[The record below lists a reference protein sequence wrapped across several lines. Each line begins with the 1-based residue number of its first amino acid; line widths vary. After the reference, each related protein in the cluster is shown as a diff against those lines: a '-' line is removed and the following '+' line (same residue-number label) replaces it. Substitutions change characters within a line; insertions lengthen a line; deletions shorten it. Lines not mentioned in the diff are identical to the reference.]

1 MEGTDKDSFTIDS
14 SGNLRFSGEQDFE
27 TDDELDIT
35 IVATDDADPPE
46 KGELEVTVTLTDV
59 DDPPEITGSESL
71 TFSENTSDTTVLAT
85 YSAHDP
91 EGVTSSFTWSLSG
104 ADSRD
109 FDLSTNGE
117 LTFKNAPNFEGPADS
132 GRNNEYNV
140 NIRANDG
147 SLSGTLAVTITVND
161 VNEAPTISGDAS
173 LSFAENTAVT
183 RVLDKYSATDPERSS
198 ITWTLGGTD
207 PGAFTIDSDG
217 DLHFDSEP
225 DFENPTDLGEN
236 NVYEIQVVA
245 EDDGNLGDGTTSTE
259 GTLSASFDVTVTVT
273 PVNEPPTVSGQ
284 ASHSV
289 NENVEDFS
297 RSYTASDPEGSASTF
312 TWSLSGTDG
321 GDFSIDRNKGI
332 LTFRNAPNYESPVDG
347 NRDNEYLVQVRASD
361 GQYTGTLDV
370 TIDVDDVNEPPT
382 ITGSATPPDFPENS
396 VRSVATYWATDPE
409 RSTINWS
416 LGGDDS
422 GDFNISGAGVLTFAS
437 IPDFENPADD
447 DRDNEYLVQVRAS
460 DGTNTA
466 PLDVTVNVINS
477 TGTEEPT
484 ITTTSNPSPYQENG
498 TGTVYTFRATD
509 PQRGTLTWSL
519 LGTDAG
525 DFTITRDS
533 SGRGVLTFN
542 SPPDFEN
549 PADAN
554 RDNVYEIGV
563 LVTDEQ
569 GLSDRVDVAITVT
582 NHAESLEPTISS
594 RRPPTTWRELDAR
607 TVYTFRASDPQ
618 RGPITWSLEG
628 DDRGDFTITPDGSGR
643 GVLAFSRPPDFE
655 SPSDSDSD
663 NVYEAT
669 VVATDED
676 GDQDKL
682 SFVITVTDV
691 AEDPAIS
698 TRPSSGLTYHN
709 LTYPENRTSAVYTYS
724 ASDPQRGAISWSVTG
739 TDADDFTITG
749 DSSGRGV
756 LTFSSQPDYE
766 NPSDSDQDRV
776 YELTVVAT
784 DEQRLTD
791 ELDVRVTVTD
801 VNEGPEISR
810 QGSAPGSV
818 PENQA
823 QDTVLARYT
832 ATDPEG
838 GTVSRWRTSGRDGG
852 DFVTNEQGEL
862 RFRSV
867 PDYERPADS
876 NQDNIYEFTVQVS
889 DGRNYG
895 SFDETLTVTPVNE
908 PPTITTTG
916 RTEFTQPE
924 NRASRLYTWRATDPE
939 GGSTIRWSLGG
950 TDSRFFTINER
961 GEFSFAPASPPDFE
975 QPGDSG
981 GNNVYNVAIQ
991 VSDDSSPPNTA
1002 SLPVT
1007 VTVTDANEEPEVT
1020 GGGDSFIVQENRD
1033 WAGTTFTARDPEDG
1047 TVTRWAL
1054 GGRDGGD
1061 FQISNVGL
1069 MTFRRTPDFERPDD
1083 SNRDNIYEVEI
1094 RPYDGRYYGSH
1105 QVTVTVENITEI
1117 TGNTAITLAENF
1129 EGTLATYSAGGR
1141 GDLAVQPAWRLTGTD
1156 GGDFAIEES
1165 GQLAFRNTPDHERP
1179 ADSNRDNEYVF
1190 TVQASDGRYYG
1201 SHQVMVTVEDVTEIT
1216 GNGSIARDEN
1226 FEGILATYT
1235 AGGRG
1240 DLTVEPTWRL
1250 TGTDGGDFAIDENGQ
1265 LAFRNT
1271 PDHERPS
1278 DSNGDNEYLFTVQ
1291 ASDGRYYDTFGVTVM
1306 VTPVNEPP
1314 TITTTSRTEFT
1325 QPENRTSRLY
1335 TWRATDPEGGSTITW
1350 SLGGVDSR
1358 FFTINQRGEFSFAAT
1373 SPPDFDQPGDSG
1385 RDNVYNV
1392 AIQVSDDS
1400 SPPNT
1405 ESLAVTV
1412 TVTDVNE
1419 GPEIASGG
1427 SRFTV
1432 QENQHL
1438 SEASFTANDPE
1449 GGEVTRWNLGGRDG
1463 GDFTITETGEM
1474 SFRTPPDYEQPADSD
1489 RNNIYEVEVRPYD
1502 GRYYGTLHVTVT
1514 VTPVNEPPTITTTST
1529 SATTMRHPENRTSRL
1544 YTYRATDPERG
1555 TIAWSL
1561 AGDHASFFAIDE
1573 QRGELYFSDSSPP
1586 DFEDARG
1593 SGTDGQEYQVTVRA
1607 SDGSLSGT
1615 LAVTVTVTDV
1625 NEGPEVRRSGRL
1637 FGSPAGSVPENQ
1649 AQDTALARYTAT
1661 DPEDNAA
1668 TITLWSTSGRD
1679 GGDFVI
1685 NEQGRTAVPK
1695 RAGLRAPR

>member
-1 MEGTDKDSFTIDS
+1 MISETEVDVTEGSTATYTVRLNSLPSANVTVTLTSGNTAEATISDETLTFTTTNGTTNQTVRVTGVDDDDADNEATAILHRVSIGDNNFVAAVVPVSVTDDDAPGLTLASTHTVATLPSDVSVGYFYDGLFGADGDNPFNEAGTATYTIQLAGEPEGDTTIRLSTSNSSALTVSPTSITFTKTGDASDPNKHEWDDAQTVTLTAESDSDGADDLATVYHRATIGGRSYMLAQVRALISDLSLPKLTFSPENREVTIASEGGTATYTIKMSTEPDSNVTVNLASSDTDSVTVSPSTITFTKTGDAFGDDEYEWDDAQTVTVTGVADDDEFDDIAFIRHRTTFDNVLLAWPSVQVTVTDGNRAPSFEDGNTTTREVREDAGQGDNVGDPITATDLNAGDILTYTLDDPSGKFAIDSTGQITVVADDSLDYETTQDYSMEVSVAETSANPLTDKIEVKILVLDVNEPPTVSGDTELTYPEDSTRVLERYTATDPERDPITWSVEGTDKDSFTIDS

-117 LTFKNAPNFEGPADS
+117 LTFKNAPNFEGAADS

-396 VRSVATYWATDPE
+396 VRSVATYRATDPE

-525 DFTITRDS
+525 DFTITRDN
-533 SGRGVLTFN
+533 SGRGVLSFN

-569 GLSDRVDVAITVT
+569 GLTDGVDVTITVT
-582 NHAESLEPTISS
+582 NHHESLEPDITTRPSS
-594 RRPPTTWRELDAR
+594 GLTYHRLTSPENRTS
-607 TVYTFRASDPQ
+607 TVYTYSARNYGTGSLS
-618 RGPITWSLEG
+618 WSVSG
-628 DDRGDFTITPDGSGR
+628 TDAGDFDITTDNSGR
-643 GVLAFSRPPDFE
+643 GLLTFRSAPDFE
-655 SPSDSDSD
+655 SPADSDGGND
-663 NVYEAT
+663 YEIT
-669 VVATDED
+669 MVVTNTGGYADRLDVVVT
-676 GDQDKL
+676 
-682 SFVITVTDV
+682 ITDV
-691 AEDPAIS
+691 AEAPTIS
-698 TRPSSGLTYHN
+698 TRPSSGLSYHN
-709 LTYPENRTSAVYTYS
+709 LTYPENRTSTVYTYS

-739 TDADDFTITG
+739 TDANDFTITG

-766 NPSDSDQDRV
+766 NSSDSDQDRV

-784 DEQRLTD
+784 DEQGLTD

-810 QGSAPGSV
+810 QGSASGSV

-838 GTVSRWRTSGRDGG
+838 GTVSRWRTSGLDGG
-852 DFVTNEQGEL
+852 DFVMNEQGEL

-876 NQDNIYEFTVQVS
+876 NLDNIYEFTVQVS

-908 PPTITTTG
+908 PPTITTTS

-1061 FQISNVGL
+1061 FQISNVGV
-1069 MTFRRTPDFERPDD
+1069 DD
-1083 SNRDNIYEVEI
+1083 
-1094 RPYDGRYYGSH
+1094 
-1105 QVTVTVENITEI
+1105 
-1117 TGNTAITLAENF
+1117 L
-1129 EGTLATYSAGGR
+1129 
-1141 GDLAVQPAWRLTGTD
+1141 
-1156 GGDFAIEES
+1156 
-1165 GQLAFRNTPDHERP
+1165 
-1179 ADSNRDNEYVF
+1179 
-1190 TVQASDGRYYG
+1190 
-1201 SHQVMVTVEDVTEIT
+1201 
-1216 GNGSIARDEN
+1216 
-1226 FEGILATYT
+1226 
-1235 AGGRG
+1235 
-1240 DLTVEPTWRL
+1240 
-1250 TGTDGGDFAIDENGQ
+1250 
-1265 LAFRNT
+1265 
-1271 PDHERPS
+1271 
-1278 DSNGDNEYLFTVQ
+1278 
-1291 ASDGRYYDTFGVTVM
+1291 
-1306 VTPVNEPP
+1306 
-1314 TITTTSRTEFT
+1314 
-1325 QPENRTSRLY
+1325 
-1335 TWRATDPEGGSTITW
+1335 
-1350 SLGGVDSR
+1350 
-1358 FFTINQRGEFSFAAT
+1358 
-1373 SPPDFDQPGDSG
+1373 
-1385 RDNVYNV
+1385 
-1392 AIQVSDDS
+1392 
-1400 SPPNT
+1400 
-1405 ESLAVTV
+1405 
-1412 TVTDVNE
+1412 
-1419 GPEIASGG
+1419 
-1427 SRFTV
+1427 
-1432 QENQHL
+1432 
-1438 SEASFTANDPE
+1438 
-1449 GGEVTRWNLGGRDG
+1449 
-1463 GDFTITETGEM
+1463 
-1474 SFRTPPDYEQPADSD
+1474 
-1489 RNNIYEVEVRPYD
+1489 
-1502 GRYYGTLHVTVT
+1502 
-1514 VTPVNEPPTITTTST
+1514 
-1529 SATTMRHPENRTSRL
+1529 
-1544 YTYRATDPERG
+1544 
-1555 TIAWSL
+1555 
-1561 AGDHASFFAIDE
+1561 
-1573 QRGELYFSDSSPP
+1573 
-1586 DFEDARG
+1586 
-1593 SGTDGQEYQVTVRA
+1593 
-1607 SDGSLSGT
+1607 
-1615 LAVTVTVTDV
+1615 
-1625 NEGPEVRRSGRL
+1625 
-1637 FGSPAGSVPENQ
+1637 
-1649 AQDTALARYTAT
+1649 
-1661 DPEDNAA
+1661 PED
-1668 TITLWSTSGRD
+1668 T
-1679 GGDFVI
+1679 
-1685 NEQGRTAVPK
+1685 
-1695 RAGLRAPR
+1695 GL